1 MSLTAKKI
9 YSVILLTAM
18 LCGLFSTVF
27 LAQAAQAPTFAVN
40 NTMAAAPG
48 ETVDVA
54 ITVNSSAGFCA
65 GEFTVTYDKDVLE
78 PVSVT
83 KGSAAG
89 DYFVGNAEYANNKV
103 FFATIDTDLINAAGT
118 VATLTFRVKDH
129 VVLYNGNLD
138 LEVGTLVGNEAE
150 GYGYK
155 DVSCVAQDGIFTAAK
170 SIDVPEIDDPEQIN
184 TLPIV
189 SLGSEFILSSPKT
202 NDLSVAEV
210 AKNFSASL
218 VTRFLDP
225 AGSELPAAK
234 KLTTGSVIELY
245 SNDTLKNTITVSV
258 KGDVNGDD
266 AFDGFDAYLAGLLDK
281 GVLTADEIGAAANDA
296 ADVNEDGAVDEADF
310 EQLESNG
317 LNQ

>member
-27 LAQAAQAPTFAVN
+27 LAQAAQAPTFTVN

-89 DYFVGNAEYANNKV
+89 TYFVGNATYTANKM

-129 VVLYNGNLD
+129 VVLYNGTLD
-138 LEVGTLVGNEAE
+138 LEVGTIVGNEAE

-155 DVSCVAQDGIFTAAK
+155 DVSCVAQDGIFSAAR
-170 SIDVPEIDDPEQIN
+170 SIDVPELDDPEQIN
-184 TLPIV
+184 TLPV
-189 SLGSEFILSSPKT
+189 VQMGSEFVLSSPRT
-202 NDLSVAEV
+202 NDLSITEV
-210 AKNFSASL
+210 AKNFSESL
-218 VTRFLDP
+218 VTKFLDP
-225 AGSELPAAK
+225 VGNELPAAK

-266 AFDGFDAYLAGLLDK
+266 TFDGFDAYLAGLLDK
-281 GVLTADEIGAAANDA
+281 GVLTAYEIGAAANDA

>member
-27 LAQAAQAPTFAVN
+27 LAEAAQAPTFTVN

-54 ITVNSSAGFCA
+54 ISVNSSAGYCA
-65 GEFTVTYDKDVLE
+65 GEFTVAYDKDVLE

-89 DYFVGNAEYANNKV
+89 EYFVANAEYTNNKV
-103 FFATIDTDLINAAGT
+103 FFATIDTELIEAAGT

-129 VVLYNGNLD
+129 VVLYNGKLD

-155 DVSCVAQDGIFTAAK
+155 DVNCVAQDGIFTAAK
-170 SIDVPEIDDPEQIN
+170 SIDVPTIDDPEQIN

-189 SLGSEFILSSPKT
+189 KLGSEFVLSSPRA
-202 NDLSVAEV
+202 NDLSVSEV

-245 SNDTLKNTITVSV
+245 SGGTLKNTITVSV

-266 AFDGFDAYLAGLLDK
+266 VFDGFDAYLAGLLDK
-281 GVLTADEIGAAANDA
+281 GVLTADEVGAAANDA
-296 ADVNEDGAVDEADF
+296 ADVNENGAVDEADF

-317 LNQ
+317 LYQ